1 MSPILGIYAS
11 QITGKLSTTAF
22 ESIATITA
30 GAGGSSSIA
39 FTSIPATYSHLQVRY
54 LGRST
59 YNNAGNGTNFYYT
72 LNSDGAA
79 NYSQHALRGDGA
91 NTFASGSASQGAMYP
106 GTTVADAGAA
116 ASIFGGGVLDILDYA
131 NTNKYKTARL
141 LNGFDRNGAGSVALS
156 SGNWRSTAAVTGIT
170 ISTDGNWAQYSSF
183 ALYGIK

>member
-1 MSPILGIYAS
+1 MLNTIAGLLGAGVPDTDYQSI
-11 QITGKLSTTAF
+11 STVTV
-22 ESIATITA
+22 

-39 FTSIPATYSHLQVRY
+39 FTSIPATYSHLQLRY

-170 ISTDGNWAQYSSF
+170 ISTDGNWAQYTSF